1 MSVVA
6 VKLYPDKITI
16 AADSIIIKDDLKRT
30 NFKKL
35 YKFGDLIVAGCGSA
49 EELCLFFEFAKREEP
64 ASIDIQGIQDY
75 MTKFSDMLETCL
87 GDKKINNDYIIIYKG
102 RVFEVEG
109 MFVQEVT
116 NYTAIGEG
124 EPYALSALYLG
135 HTAKDA
141 VRAACKFS
149 CFVSEPIVVEDIP
162 RKLEKKLEKLI
173 ENIKS
178 N

>member
-16 AADSIIIKDDLKRT
+16 AADSILIKDDLKKT

-35 YKFGDLIVAGCGSA
+35 YKFKDIIVAGCGSA
-49 EELCLFFEFAKREEP
+49 EELSLFFKFAEEFTPSSCDINGIRE
-64 ASIDIQGIQDY
+64 Y
-75 MTKFSDMLETCL
+75 MKTFSDVLEDCYN
-87 GDKKINNDYIIIYKG
+87 DRKINNDYIIIYKG
-102 RVFEVEG
+102 HVFEVEG
-109 MFVQEVT
+109 MFVQEII

-124 EPYALSALYLG
+124 EPYALAALYLG
-135 HTAKDA
+135 HTVKDA

-149 CFVSEPIVVEDIP
+149 CFVSEPIVVEEVP
-162 RKLEKKLEKLI
+162 RKIEKKLEKII